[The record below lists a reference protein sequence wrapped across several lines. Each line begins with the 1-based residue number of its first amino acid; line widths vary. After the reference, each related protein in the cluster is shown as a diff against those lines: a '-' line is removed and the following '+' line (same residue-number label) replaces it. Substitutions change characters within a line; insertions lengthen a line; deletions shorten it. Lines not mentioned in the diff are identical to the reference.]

1 MFINSRQMVEM
12 ECSSS
17 VSEDMTESTSAFT
30 DLCRGIPSDSLSHPV
45 VSKAVD
51 SVLALVETIEVRI
64 SQVPMGPH

>member
-1 MFINSRQMVEM
+1 MSTNIHSRQMVEV

-17 VSEDMTESTSAFT
+17 VSEDMTSAIT
-30 DLCRGIPSDSLSHPV
+30 DRCREISSDLSHPV
-45 VSKAVD
+45 VSEAVD